1 MNIVGSVFMKKIL
14 LFFILLFLLLVTPVK
29 ASKYEEYNRVDVQY
43 KLEEDSSKKKNEDEE
58 PNFAFFGMLVVAF
71 AAISI
76 FVIAYK
82 ADDGIPDE

>member
-1 MNIVGSVFMKKIL
+1 MKKIL
-14 LFFILLFLLLVTPVK
+14 LFFIVLFLLLVTPVK
-29 ASKYEEYNRVDVQY
+29 ASKYEEYNKVEVQY
-43 KLEEDSSKKKNEDEE
+43 KLEEDSSKKNKDEEE